1 MHSYATTFTDLV
13 GNNVYMCVSVVL
25 LVRAFSLDMLMV
37 LLFDIFLKMK
47 ELVKHKLVLALIDD
61 VTSMC
66 FVLDCRIVHFKYY
79 I

>member
-13 GNNVYMCVSVVL
+13 GSNVYMCVSVVL

-61 VTSMC
+61 VT
-66 FVLDCRIVHFKYY
+66 
-79 I
+79 

>member
-61 VTSMC
+61 VT
-66 FVLDCRIVHFKYY
+66 
-79 I
+79 